1 MQIVPLSIDIPLSR
15 SSVELPFFL
24 SKRRSVRRLIQRQ
37 LIARN
42 PLDVALRWSRA
53 GELGG
58 YHAVV
63 GPMAAEFMGWKN
75 SLFVPEDPLK
85 FILYEEYGVDMG
97 AVSFLTKIYKTFNVP
112 TPEMS
117 DLYGELISVL
127 RQSTAGR

>member
-1 MQIVPLSIDIPLSR
+1 MPLHIDFPLPG
-15 SSVELPFFL
+15 SSVELPFFP
-24 SKRRSVRRLIQRQ
+24 SKRRNVRRLIQRQ

-85 FILYEEYGVDMG
+85 FILFEEYSVDMR
-97 AVSFLTKIYKTFNVP
+97 AVSFLTGIYKTFSVP

-117 DLYGELISVL
+117 ELYGELISVL
-127 RQSTAGR
+127 RQCTAGR

>member
-1 MQIVPLSIDIPLSR
+1 MQIVPLNIDFPLPR
-15 SSVELPFFL
+15 SSIELPFFP
-24 SKRRSVRRLIQRQ
+24 SKRRNVRWLIQRQ

-58 YHAVV
+58 YHAIV
-63 GPMAAEFMGWKN
+63 GPMAAECMGWKN

-85 FILYEEYGVDMG
+85 FILYEKYSVDTE
-97 AVSFLTKIYKTFNVP
+97 AVSFLTRIYKIFNVP

-117 DLYGELISVL
+117 ELYGEFIAML
-127 RQSTAGR
+127 RQCTA